1 MRAPDVL
8 RAAGI
13 TYRQLDNWSRIGY
26 LHPVNPD
33 CGTGR
38 ARDYPM
44 SEVKVAQ
51 RMALL
56 LNAGLTLKTAHRV
69 ARGDDDVYARVVL
82 ALEQV
87 A

>member
-1 MRAPDVL
+1 MRREGP
-8 RAAGI
+8 G
-13 TYRQLDNWSRIGY
+13 WSRVGY

-44 SEVKVAQ
+44 TEVKVAQ

-56 LNAGLTLKTAHRV
+56 VNAGLTLKTAHRV
-69 ARGDDDVYARVVL
+69 ARGDDDVYAKVVL

-87 A
+87 VA